1 MVSSRLP
8 LGANVRGT
16 SAWIIW
22 QILRDPLQARIRQLE
37 VDPGVS
43 RDVVGALRG
52 TAADLEMAARE
63 YREWIAARSASE
75 SSEARIAD
83 LMQAWTVL
91 LGWTQGRWPRAWAVR
106 ALGDPALPYRS
117 ARGYQAG
124 THLVH

>member
-106 ALGDPALPYRS
+106 SVG
-117 ARGYQAG
+117 
-124 THLVH
+124 